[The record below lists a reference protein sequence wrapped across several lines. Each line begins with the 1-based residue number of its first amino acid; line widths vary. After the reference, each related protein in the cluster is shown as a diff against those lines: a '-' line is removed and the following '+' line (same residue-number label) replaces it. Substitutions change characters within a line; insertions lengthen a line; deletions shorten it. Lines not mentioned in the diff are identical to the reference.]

1 MGGQGPPG
9 HSREALRGI
18 RSPGP
23 YLRAFWQRAYREGI
37 TGLAAMV
44 AYNLLLSLFPFT
56 LLMLFIF
63 GQVLESGSV
72 EEAVLLDLQRLFP
85 DVEQSTLQNALDRI
99 RSSSA
104 TFGIVAAVAG
114 IWIGTSFWGAMDTAF
129 CRIYHVQC
137 RGWIEQRRWALGML
151 IVVALFLAAS
161 VVVPTLETL
170 LVTSADDL
178 PFGLDDTGWV
188 LSTMFV
194 FGALGATFLVG
205 CLIYWFVPKG
215 YVPWR
220 AIWPG
225 AFFLASGLGLLNWVF
240 PLYLDNLST
249 TAGVGN
255 TVGFVL
261 IALIWFYA
269 ISLGLMAGAVINAM
283 RFEAMDAGT
292 SVAAPIP
299 DEAD

>member
-1 MGGQGPPG
+1 MSSAR
-9 HSREALRGI
+9 SRI
-18 RSPGP
+18 GP

-56 LLMLFIF
+56 LLMLFFF
-63 GQVLESGSV
+63 GRVLESGTV
-72 EEAVLLDLQRLFP
+72 TDAVLLDLQRLFP
-85 DVEQSTLQNALDRI
+85 DVEEETLENALHRI
-99 RSSSA
+99 RDNSA
-104 TFGIVAAVAG
+104 TFGIVAALAG

-137 RGWIEQRRWALGML
+137 RGWVEQRRWALGML
-151 IVVALFLAAS
+151 AVVTLFLAAS
-161 VVVPTLETL
+161 VIVPTLETL

-178 PFGLDDTGWV
+178 PFGLDDVGWV
-188 LSTMFV
+188 LNAMFIA
-194 FGALGATFLVG
+194 GALVLTFFIGV
-205 CLIYWFVPKG
+205 LIYWFVPKG

-225 AFFLASGLGLLNWVF
+225 SLFLTICIGVLNWIF
-240 PLYLDNLST
+240 PLYLDNISSL
-249 TAGVGN
+249 AGVGN

-269 ISLGLMAGAVINAM
+269 ISLALMAGAVINAL
-283 RFEAMDAGT
+283 RFEAMDVGQL
-292 SVAAPIP
+292 PELP
-299 DEAD
+299 DWAD